1 MKPYDSSLVSH
12 LFLAKRE
19 NNPNRAHIIVNTRQ
33 AKHFPSDPVKS
44 LENFET
50 LARKAAQDGRAE
62 KPTVVI
68 AFAETA
74 TAIGAVVAGAFHD
87 CFFVTTT
94 REKLPDWATAITFE
108 ESHSH
113 AKQHYL
119 CVRDEDI
126 FRRAAQVVLVDELA
140 HTNADGSKNDKRYSD
155 VLEVLAQGINV
166 ISTINVQHLESVAAR
181 VEEAT
186 GIAVR
191 ERIPDT
197 VLRRADQVVNV
208 DVTKEELRER
218 LRQGKIYA
226 PQQAE
231 RALSS
236 FFTYEN
242 LSFLR
247 ELCLREASGDQVRKI
262 EAQELLKPA
271 LAGYAVEAVMVALSS
286 WPTDAESLI
295 RRGVRMANQLG
306 SPCYVVYVRRPQES
320 PTRID
325 AGIQRQ
331 LQHNLQLATRLG
343 AEVVQLEGVDIAETL
358 VNFAS
363 ERNVRHAIFGK
374 SRLSPLRER
383 LRGSF
388 LLDFLYE
395 AVGVDVHVANVTPK
409 YIK

>member
-1 MKPYDSSLVSH
+1 MDGFAELIERKRQGSLKVYLGYAAGVGKTYAMLQEGLRLKQQHVDVAIGYLEPHDRPETMALAAH
-12 LFLAKRE
+12 LETVPPRE
-19 NNPNRAHIIVNTRQ
+19 WRVGDAVFHEMDVEAI
-33 AKHFPSDPVKS
+33 
-44 LENFET
+44 
-50 LARKAAQDGRAE
+50 LARK
-62 KPTVVI
+62 P
-68 AFAETA
+68 
-74 TAIGAVVAGAFHD
+74 
-87 CFFVTTT
+87 
-94 REKLPDWATAITFE
+94 
-108 ESHSH
+108 
-113 AKQHYL
+113 
-119 CVRDEDI
+119 
-126 FRRAAQVVLVDELA
+126 QVVLVDELA

>member
-1 MKPYDSSLVSH
+1 MDGFAELIERKRQGSLKVYLGYAAGVGKTYAMLQEGLRLKQQHVDVVIGYLEPHDRPETMALAEH
-12 LFLAKRE
+12 LETVPPRE
-19 NNPNRAHIIVNTRQ
+19 WRVGDAVFHEMDVEAI
-33 AKHFPSDPVKS
+33 
-44 LENFET
+44 
-50 LARKAAQDGRAE
+50 LARK
-62 KPTVVI
+62 P
-68 AFAETA
+68 
-74 TAIGAVVAGAFHD
+74 
-87 CFFVTTT
+87 
-94 REKLPDWATAITFE
+94 
-108 ESHSH
+108 
-113 AKQHYL
+113 
-119 CVRDEDI
+119 
-126 FRRAAQVVLVDELA
+126 QVVLVDELA

-197 VLRRADQVVNV
+197 VLRRADQ
-208 DVTKEELRER
+208 
-218 LRQGKIYA
+218 
-226 PQQAE
+226 
-231 RALSS
+231 ALSS